1 MKPNTRFQF
10 TIIIV
15 ILVMAALV
23 VLPVSGAVVPPM
35 ATVTT
40 NSATQAINSYVTAT
54 VSAPSIT
61 AGQPVT
67 ISGTS
72 TGPATEV
79 QIWIFAGNY
88 VNVTTVPVNSDGTYS
103 KTYATAGLP
112 QATYYVF
119 VQSPGTDNKLQII
132 TSGYSG
138 QAVNA
143 NTKAV
148 IFNFTG
154 TGSVT
159 DKAAVEALSNALAL
173 PGVDDIYTKAQFAIT
188 TSPVTSPATTT
199 AMMPGS
205 DRDSHGC
212 IGSAGYTWCE
222 PKQKCLREW
231 EESCTGT
238 ALATPPV
245 SAAPTTAKSP
255 LPPVVAIAG
264 LALACC
270 AAAVYRKP

>member
-1 MKPNTRFQF
+1 MKSNTRFLF
-10 TIIIV
+10 V
-15 ILVMAALV
+15 YLAILVMAALV
-23 VLPVSGAVVPPM
+23 VLPVSGVVTPAAP
-35 ATVTT
+35 VPT
-40 NSATQAINSYVTAT
+40 NSATQAKQPFVSVT
-54 VSAPSIT
+54 VSAPSIA

-72 TGPATEV
+72 TGPASEV

-88 VNVTTVPVNSDGTYS
+88 VNVTMVPVNSDGKYS

-119 VQSPGTDNKLQII
+119 VQNPGTDNKLQIT

-173 PGVDDIYTKAQFAIT
+173 PGVDDIYTKTQFAIT
-188 TSPVTSPATTT
+188 ASPAASPATTT

-231 EESCTGT
+231 EESCTGA
-238 ALATPPV
+238 ALTTPPV

-255 LPPVVAIAG
+255 LPPFVAIAG

-270 AAAVYRKP
+270 AAAFYRKP

>member
-1 MKPNTRFQF
+1 MKSNTCFQF
-10 TIIIV
+10 TLIIAF
-15 ILVMAALV
+15 LLMAALV
-23 VLPVSGAVVPPM
+23 VLPVSGVVTPASP
-35 ATVTT
+35 VPT
-40 NSATQAINSYVTAT
+40 NSASQAKQSYISAT
-54 VSAPSIT
+54 VSAPGIT
-61 AGQPVT
+61 AGQPLTV
-67 ISGTS
+67 SGTS

-88 VNVTTVPVNSDGTYS
+88 VNVTMVPVTSGGTFS

-119 VQSPGTDNKLQII
+119 VQSPGADNKLQIT
-132 TSGYSG
+132 TSGFSG

-143 NTKAV
+143 ITGAV

-188 TSPVTSPATTT
+188 ASPVASPATTT

-222 PKQKCLREW
+222 PKQKCLRAW

-264 LALACC
+264 LALASC

>member
-1 MKPNTRFQF
+1 MKSNTRFQF
-10 TIIIV
+10 TIIIA

-23 VLPVSGAVVPPM
+23 VLPVSGVVTPT
-35 ATVTT
+35 ATATIPA
-40 NSATQAINSYVTAT
+40 ATQAKQSYVSAT

-67 ISGTS
+67 VSGTS
-72 TGPATEV
+72 TGPASEV

-88 VNVTTVPVNSDGTYS
+88 VNVTMVPVNSDGKYS

-119 VQSPGTDNKLQII
+119 VQNPGTDNKLQIT

-143 NTKAV
+143 NTGAV

-173 PGVDDIYTKAQFAIT
+173 PGVDDVYTKTQFAIT
-188 TSPVTSPATTT
+188 ASGTTSPATTT

-205 DRDSHGC
+205 DRDSHSC

-231 EESCTGT
+231 EESCTGA
-238 ALATPPV
+238 ALTTPPV

-270 AAAVYRKP
+270 AAAVYRKQ

>member
-1 MKPNTRFQF
+1 MKSNTRFLF
-10 TIIIV
+10 V
-15 ILVMAALV
+15 SLAVLV
-23 VLPVSGAVVPPM
+23 VATLVVFPVSGVVP
-35 ATVTT
+35 ATTT
-40 NSATQAINSYVTAT
+40 ATTPVATQAKQSYISAT

-88 VNVTTVPVNSDGTYS
+88 VNVTMVPVTSAGTFS

-119 VQSPGTDNKLQII
+119 VQNPGADNKLQIT

-143 NTKAV
+143 ITGAV

-188 TSPVTSPATTT
+188 ASPVASPATTT

>member
-1 MKPNTRFQF
+1 
-10 TIIIV
+10 
-15 ILVMAALV
+15 MAALV
-23 VLPVSGAVVPPM
+23 VFPVAGIVP
-35 ATVTT
+35 ATTTVTT
-40 NSATQAINSYVTAT
+40 PAATQAKAYISAT

-72 TGPATEV
+72 TGPATDV

-88 VNVTTVPVNSDGTYS
+88 VNVTMVPVNSDGKYS

-119 VQSPGTDNKLQII
+119 VQNPGTDNKLQIT

-143 NTKAV
+143 NTGAV

-159 DKAAVEALSNALAL
+159 DKAAVDALSNALAL

-188 TSPVTSPATTT
+188 ASRAASPATTT
-199 AMMPGS
+199 VMMPGS

-231 EESCTGT
+231 EESCTG
-238 ALATPPV
+238 AAPAKPPV

-270 AAAVYRKP
+270 AAAFYRKP

>member
-10 TIIIV
+10 TIIIA

-23 VLPVSGAVVPPM
+23 VLPVSGAVAPT

-40 NSATQAINSYVTAT
+40 NSATQAIQSYVTAT

-72 TGPATEV
+72 TGPATAV

-88 VNVTTVPVNSDGTYS
+88 VNVTMVPVNPDGTYS
-103 KTYATAGLP
+103 KTYATAGFP
-112 QATYYVF
+112 QVIYYVF
-119 VQSPGTDNKLQII
+119 VQSPGTDNKLQIT

-143 NTKAV
+143 NTRAV

-173 PGVDDIYTKAQFAIT
+173 PGVDDIYTKTQFAIT
-188 TSPVTSPATTT
+188 ASGAASPATTT

-238 ALATPPV
+238 APTTPPV
-245 SAAPTTAKSP
+245 SAAQTTAKSP

>member
-1 MKPNTRFQF
+1 MKSNMRFLF
-10 TIIIV
+10 V
-15 ILVMAALV
+15 PLAVLVMAALV
-23 VLPVSGAVVPPM
+23 VLPVSGVVTPT

-40 NSATQAINSYVTAT
+40 NSAAQAKQSYVSAT

-67 ISGTS
+67 ISGVS

-103 KTYATAGLP
+103 KTYASAGFP

-119 VQSPGTDNKLQII
+119 VQSPGSDNKLQIT
-132 TSGYSG
+132 TSGYAG
-138 QAVNA
+138 QAINA
-143 NTKAV
+143 NTGAV

-159 DKAAVEALSNALAL
+159 DKAAVDALSNALAL
-173 PGVDDIYTKAQFAIT
+173 PGVDDIYTKTQFTIT
-188 TSPVTSPATTT
+188 TSQAASLATTT

-231 EESCTGT
+231 EESCTGA
-238 ALATPPV
+238 ALTTPPV

-255 LPPVVAIAG
+255 LLPVVAIAG

>member
-1 MKPNTRFQF
+1 MKSNTRFLF
-10 TIIIV
+10 V
-15 ILVMAALV
+15 FLAVLV
-23 VLPVSGAVVPPM
+23 VATLVVFPVSGVVP
-35 ATVTT
+35 ATTT
-40 NSATQAINSYVTAT
+40 ATTPVATQAKQSYISAT

-61 AGQPVT
+61 AGQPLT

-88 VNVTTVPVNSDGTYS
+88 VNVTMVPVTSGGTFS

-119 VQSPGTDNKLQII
+119 VQSPGADNKLQIT

-143 NTKAV
+143 ITGAV

-188 TSPVTSPATTT
+188 ASPVASPATTT

-270 AAAVYRKP
+270 AAAFYRKP

>member
-1 MKPNTRFQF
+1 MKSNTRFLF
-10 TIIIV
+10 V
-15 ILVMAALV
+15 FLAVLV
-23 VLPVSGAVVPPM
+23 VAMLVVFPVSGAVP
-35 ATVTT
+35 ATTT
-40 NSATQAINSYVTAT
+40 ATTSTATQAKQSYISAT

>member
-1 MKPNTRFQF
+1 MKSNTRFLF
-10 TIIIV
+10 TIVIA

-23 VLPVSGAVVPPM
+23 VLPVSGVVTPAAP
-35 ATVTT
+35 VPT
-40 NSATQAINSYVTAT
+40 NSATQAKQPFVSAT
-54 VSAPSIT
+54 VSAPSIN

-72 TGPATEV
+72 TGPASEV

-88 VNVTTVPVNSDGTYS
+88 VNVTMVPVNSDGKYS

-119 VQSPGTDNKLQII
+119 VQNPGADNKLQIT

-143 NTKAV
+143 NTGAV

-188 TSPVTSPATTT
+188 ASPATTT
-199 AMMPGS
+199 VMMPGS

-231 EESCTGT
+231 EESCTG
-238 ALATPPV
+238 AAPAKPPV

-270 AAAVYRKP
+270 SAAFYRKP